1 MEHIINYK
9 LTLLSEVILADFER
23 FNCGNEALD
32 HYLYASGY
40 SDPDAV
46 TYIVF
51 AHTANEII
59 SYFSLSCSA
68 IYHQIGDS
76 MRHYPAVEI
85 KNFATNLKY
94 QHIETENGISLSQ
107 SILEYIK
114 YNEMVFYNLFLT
126 SAETQNT
133 EFYKAAIQDKNQFVD
148 NGRLNMELLL
158 ERFVTHFND
167 LYGGSSEKFREED
180 ERRYFLL
187 YLKPIINGT
196 GYYYIESRTRSMER
210 TDVIVDYG
218 GKRHVIELKIW
229 RGNAYNQRGEQ
240 QLAGYLEQYHLKKGY
255 MLSYNF
261 NKNKETGLK
270 RIALR
275 DKVLIEAVV

>member
-114 YNEMVFYNLFLT
+114 YNLVMDFTENICGASRIILYSVPDAVNFYKKSGFREFSEAFIKNNSSYLEGCIPMVFNYN
-126 SAETQNT
+126 
-133 EFYKAAIQDKNQFVD
+133 
-148 NGRLNMELLL
+148 
-158 ERFVTHFND
+158 
-167 LYGGSSEKFREED
+167 
-180 ERRYFLL
+180 
-187 YLKPIINGT
+187 
-196 GYYYIESRTRSMER
+196 
-210 TDVIVDYG
+210 
-218 GKRHVIELKIW
+218 
-229 RGNAYNQRGEQ
+229 
-240 QLAGYLEQYHLKKGY
+240 
-255 MLSYNF
+255 
-261 NKNKETGLK
+261 
-270 RIALR
+270 
-275 DKVLIEAVV
+275 